1 MPDLMRGRKFDMAAS
16 ENGTDHVATSKPAWW
31 AFWWSLAFGL
41 LSLYWAAGGEL
52 GVSTLAQSIQ
62 DRTRDGDSGMRMLT
76 AMAGLLK
83 VAGGVVALAT
93 CQRWGHRL
101 PRRPLL
107 LLVGAIGVFYALY
120 GLAGF
125 VEKVL
130 MATGVIDIPD
140 AFGEGAVVWYLLLW
154 EPCWMLGGVLF
165 LLTAWRFRGASG
177 GEGAAGHGAGPRT
190 NDRRHGAR

>member
-1 MPDLMRGRKFDMAAS
+1 
-16 ENGTDHVATSKPAWW
+16 
-31 AFWWSLAFGL
+31 
-41 LSLYWAAGGEL
+41 
-52 GVSTLAQSIQ
+52 QSIQ

-107 LLVGAIGVFYALY
+107 LLVGAIGVVYALY